1 MRQSVNKGFGQISA
15 RPRPGAAP
23 PGPPQTGRMDPVTA
37 LERIAFLLEREL
49 ADPQRIEALRTAAET
64 AAALPPEPI
73 DAAQAARLPGVDA
86 VTARVIAD
94 ASVGR
99 SPQYL
104 LETEARAAAGPAPTA
119 AAIRLREKLQG
130 DCHLHSDWS
139 VGTASPERMARTAR
153 ALGHHWAALTDRGL
167 APDRLREQ
175 LDLIEQLN
183 PRLAPFRLLTGTECE
198 ILPDGT
204 LDQDEDLLRRLD
216 VVVAAV
222 HTDPGDDPA
231 ATTRRLLAAARN
243 PLVDVL
249 GHCTGRR
256 LGEHPRPPAEFDAD
270 AVFTACREHD
280 TAVEI
285 NCHPDRRDPPDD
297 LLARAADL
305 GCLFAIDTD
314 AHAPGQLD
322 WQLDGCGRAAALGL
336 DAERVVTAWSVDH
349 LLAWTGAG

>member
-1 MRQSVNKGFGQISA
+1 
-15 RPRPGAAP
+15 
-23 PGPPQTGRMDPVTA
+23 MDPVTA

-49 ADPQRIEALRTAAET
+49 ASPHRSEAFRTAALA

-73 DAAQAARLPGVDA
+73 DAAQAERLPGVDPVA
-86 VTARVIAD
+86 ARVIAD

-99 SPQYL
+99 TPQYL
-104 LETEARAAAGPAPTA
+104 LEAEARAAAGPAPSTA
-119 AAIRLREKLQG
+119 ALRLREKLQG

-139 VGTASPERMARTAR
+139 DGTAPVERMARTAR
-153 ALGHHWAALTDRGL
+153 ALGHHWAVLTDRGL
-167 APDRLREQ
+167 GPDRLREQ
-175 LDLIEQLN
+175 LDLIEELN

-204 LDQDEDLLRRLD
+204 LDQDEDLLGRLD
-216 VVVAAV
+216 VVVASV
-222 HTDPGDDPA
+222 HTDPSAEPDA
-231 ATTRRLLAAARN
+231 MTHRLLAAARS

-256 LGEHPRPPAEFDAD
+256 LGDEPRPPSAFDAE

-285 NCHPDRRDPPDD
+285 NCRPDRQDPPDD
-297 LLARAADL
+297 LLALAADL
-305 GCLFAIDTD
+305 GCLFAVDTD

-322 WQLDGCGRAAALGL
+322 RQVDGCERAVGVGLGV
-336 DAERVVTAWSVDH
+336 ERVVTAWSVEH
-349 LLAWTGAG
+349 LLAWAGAR

>member
-1 MRQSVNKGFGQISA
+1 
-15 RPRPGAAP
+15 
-23 PGPPQTGRMDPVTA
+23 MDPVTA

-49 ADPQRIEALRTAAET
+49 ASPHRAEAFRTAAVA

-73 DAAQAARLPGVDA
+73 DAAQAERLPGVGP

-99 SPQYL
+99 TPQYL
-104 LETEARAAAGPAPTA
+104 LEAEARAAAGPAPSTA
-119 AAIRLREKLQG
+119 ALRLREKLQG

-139 VGTASPERMARTAR
+139 DGTVPVERMARTAR
-153 ALGHHWAALTDRGL
+153 SLGHHWAVLTDHSPRLTVAHGL
-167 APDRLREQ
+167 SADRLREQ
-175 LDLIEQLN
+175 LDLVEELN
-183 PRLAPFRLLTGTECE
+183 ARLAPFRLLTGIECDV
-198 ILPDGT
+198 LADGT
-204 LDQDEDLLRRLD
+204 LDQDEELLGRLD
-216 VVVAAV
+216 VVVASV
-222 HTDPGDDPA
+222 HSELRMDADAMTH
-231 ATTRRLLAAARN
+231 RMLAAVRS

-256 LGEHPRPPAEFDAD
+256 LGDEPRPPSAFDAE

-285 NCHPDRRDPPDD
+285 NCRPDRQDPPDD
-297 LLARAADL
+297 LLALAADL

-322 WQLDGCGRAAALGL
+322 RQVDGCERAVGVGLG
-336 DAERVVTAWSVDH
+336 AERVVTAWSVEH
-349 LLAWTGAG
+349 LLAWAGAR